1 MIESRNQQE
10 LILLRKRARRRL
22 VGAVALVSVS
32 TVLLWKVVD
41 SQPQLDIR
49 PERIEVVSLGPQAP
63 ASVPAAP
70 PVAAEHPG
78 VPSAEQDLPP
88 VSEPVTT
95 NPEPTRPED
104 VKLPPPPV
112 VPPVKA
118 EPPKVTVKP
127 DAPAASSRP
136 ARDPAAILNGLAD
149 FDESGPL
156 PTNKPAHKPAVA
168 AKAEV
173 PPAAGKAV
181 PAAKGGRFV
190 IQVAALSEESSAE
203 SLKKKLAAA
212 GVSASVTPVQTAKG
226 VVHRVRVGPF
236 ASQAEAEAALRKIHQ
251 AGQPG
256 ILVPQ

>member
-149 FDESGPL
+149 F
-156 PTNKPAHKPAVA
+156 VA
-168 AKAEV
+168 
-173 PPAAGKAV
+173 
-181 PAAKGGRFV
+181 
-190 IQVAALSEESSAE
+190 
-203 SLKKKLAAA
+203 SLKTVERVEVVPFHNMGKFKWEALGLDYQLGGTEPPTPESIAA
-212 GVSASVTPVQTAKG
+212 VQQA
-226 VVHRVRVGPF
+226 F
-236 ASQAEAEAALRKIHQ
+236 ASRGLET
-251 AGQPG
+251 
-256 ILVPQ
+256 V

>member
-1 MIESRNQQE
+1 MIESRSQQE

-63 ASVPAAP
+63 VSVPAAP

-127 DAPAASSRP
+127 DAPAASPRP

-156 PTNKPAHKPAVA
+156 PTSKPAHKPAVA

-190 IQVAALSEESSAE
+190 IQVAALSEEGSAE

-212 GVSASVTPVQTAKG
+212 GVLASVTPVQTAKG

-236 ASQAEAEAALRKIHQ
+236 ASEAEAEAALRKIHQ

>member
-49 PERIEVVSLGPQAP
+49 PERIEVVSLGSQAP

-127 DAPAASSRP
+127 DVPAASPRP

-190 IQVAALSEESSAE
+190 IQVAALSEEGSAE

-236 ASQAEAEAALRKIHQ
+236 ASEAEAEAALRKIHQ

>member
-70 PVAAEHPG
+70 PVAAEQPG

-118 EPPKVTVKP
+118 EPPKVMVKP
-127 DAPAASSRP
+127 DVPAASPRP

-156 PTNKPAHKPAVA
+156 PTSKPAHKPAVA

-190 IQVAALSEESSAE
+190 IQVAALSEEGSAE

-236 ASQAEAEAALRKIHQ
+236 ASEAEAEAALRKIHQ